1 MNSIYT
7 IVLIGGFVVLFSVI
21 ISILKQSGI
30 LQYCSNFLNPLFHFF
45 SVSQQFCAPVLSGI
59 LELTNG
65 IKEVALI
72 PSKAISIN
80 IILCSFLLRFWRYF
94 CIATSF

>member
-21 ISILKQSGI
+21 ISILNQSGI
-30 LQYCSNFLNPLFHFF
+30 LQYCSHFLSPVFHHF

-65 IKEVALI
+65 VKEIALI
-72 PSKAISIN
+72 PSKSISTN
-80 IILCSFLLRFWRYF
+80 IILCSFLLRFWWYL
-94 CIATSF
+94 CVTTSF